1 MATAAELAA
10 RSLRGA
16 HKERRPFTVERL
28 TDKKF
33 EINIFLRGKSKHDT
47 HIYEQDVHRSE
58 HPLVMA
64 NTEIMQELPWFVV
77 QLRPHGLKRALDHLQ
92 RQNFPTFA
100 PMYEK
105 TVVRSGTSRQTR
117 APLFPGY
124 IFVRFEHE
132 NARWTSINSTRGV
145 SRIISPTP
153 LPKQLIGGIMAR
165 CDESGL
171 LAPPATL
178 AVGDEIRVISGPFA
192 EIITTIETLPDQ
204 ARIGVLIDLMGR
216 KVRTSLPRDQIEKL

>member
-1 MATAAELAA
+1 MTN
-10 RSLRGA
+10 
-16 HKERRPFTVERL
+16 P
-28 TDKKF
+28 
-33 EINIFLRGKSKHDT
+33 EIT
-47 HIYEQDVHRSE
+47 
-58 HPLVMA
+58 
-64 NTEIMQELPWFVV
+64 QELPWFVV
-77 QLRPHGLKRALDHLQ
+77 QLRPHGLKRALEHLQ

-100 PMYEK
+100 PMFEK

-124 IFVRFEHE
+124 IFVSFEHE
-132 NARWTSINSTRGV
+132 DARWTSINSTRGV

-192 EIITTIETLPDQ
+192 EIITAIETLPDQ
-204 ARIGVLIDLMGR
+204 ARIGVLIDLMR
-216 KVRTSLPRDQIEKL
+216 QKVRTSLPRDQIEKL